1 MSTPDQP
8 STPPLTRRQLRELRN
23 TASTPI
29 ITPEQ
34 AQADA
39 EMSDAAA
46 EEAAE
51 AAAAHEAEV
60 APERTP
66 IALDDL
72 SDLDPDARP
81 VTRRQARLLEKLRT
95 GTLEVIPTDTG
106 DVLTSETEADAEPDV
121 ADAAPQAVAE
131 DEAPEDAADVVDAE
145 DIEHLEEPAAA
156 DEPAVDEPAD
166 EAEAEPLHE
175 AADED
180 AHVIDDQEPTN
191 AADDED
197 AHVLDDE
204 EPAAH
209 GDESAA
215 HGDEPAEHEVL
226 AAEERSQ
233 DDAPAE
239 ADADEPA
246 DDAAAEP
253 AEREETDAHDEEQEP
268 ARVVAP
274 DLGAQLLED
283 GAAHVEMP
291 PSFDHLL
298 TRGGSGSASAPNALI
313 LSQTPDTGSLS
324 VPILGTGELIITGS
338 YQLPDTFG
346 STGAAPGVSD
356 GKDADAA
363 LMDGELPPASSPT
376 PIAAS
381 AAISTIKSADDIIRP
396 PAPEK
401 GSRLMMTLAICAG
414 ALGLAIATVLVL
426 ILVNGSF

>member
-29 ITPEQ
+29 ITSEQ
-34 AQADA
+34 AQANA

-72 SDLDPDARP
+72 ADLDPDARP

-95 GTLEVIPTDTG
+95 GTVEVIPTDTG
-106 DVLTSETEADAEPDV
+106 DVPTSETEAEPDV
-121 ADAAPQAVAE
+121 ADEAPQADAAH
-131 DEAPEDAADVVDAE
+131 EAPEDAPDVVVAE
-145 DIEHLEEPAAA
+145 DIEHLEEPATA
-156 DEPAVDEPAD
+156 DEPAAVDEPAD
-166 EAEAEPLHE
+166 EVEAEPLHE
-175 AADED
+175 AVHED
-180 AHVIDDQEPTN
+180 AHDV
-191 AADDED
+191 
-197 AHVLDDE
+197 DDE

-209 GDESAA
+209 GDEST
-215 HGDEPAEHEVL
+215 EHENL
-226 AAEERSQ
+226 AEEERAQ

-239 ADADEPA
+239 AEA

-253 AEREETDAHDEEQEP
+253 AERKETEAHDEEQEP

-283 GAAHVEMP
+283 GAAHVELP

-298 TRGGSGSASAPNALI
+298 TRGGNGSASAPNALI

>member
-72 SDLDPDARP
+72 ADLDPDARP

-95 GTLEVIPTDTG
+95 GTVEVIPTDTG
-106 DVLTSETEADAEPDV
+106 DVPTSETEADDV
-121 ADAAPQAVAE
+121 
-131 DEAPEDAADVVDAE
+131 DEAPEDAPDVVDAE

-166 EAEAEPLHE
+166 EIEAEPLHG
-175 AADED
+175 AVDED
-180 AHVIDDQEPTN
+180 AHDV
-191 AADDED
+191 DDED
-197 AHVLDDE
+197 AHDVDDE

-209 GDESAA
+209 GDVTAA
-215 HGDEPAEHEVL
+215 DGDEPADHDVL
-226 AAEERSQ
+226 AEEERAH
-233 DDAPAE
+233 DE

-246 DDAAAEP
+246 DDAAEP
-253 AEREETDAHDEEQEP
+253 AERKETEARDEEQEP

-283 GAAHVEMP
+283 GAAHVELP

-298 TRGGSGSASAPNALI
+298 TRGGNGSASAPNALI

-381 AAISTIKSADDIIRP
+381 AAISTIKSAEDIIRP

>member
-72 SDLDPDARP
+72 SDLDPDAHP

-95 GTLEVIPTDTG
+95 GTVEVIPTDTG
-106 DVLTSETEADAEPDV
+106 DVPTSETEADAG
-121 ADAAPQAVAE
+121 
-131 DEAPEDAADVVDAE
+131 DEAPEDAPDVVDAE
-145 DIEHLEEPAAA
+145 DIEHPEEPAAA

-166 EAEAEPLHE
+166 EIEAEPLHG
-175 AADED
+175 AVDED
-180 AHVIDDQEPTN
+180 AHGAVDEVAHDV
-191 AADDED
+191 DED
-197 AHVLDDE
+197 AHDVDDE

-209 GDESAA
+209 GDESA
-215 HGDEPAEHEVL
+215 EHENL
-226 AAEERSQ
+226 AEEERAQ

-246 DDAAAEP
+246 DAAAAEP
-253 AEREETDAHDEEQEP
+253 AERKETEAHDEEQEP

-283 GAAHVEMP
+283 GAAHVELP

-346 STGAAPGVSD
+346 STGGAPGVSD

>member
-95 GTLEVIPTDTG
+95 GTVEVIPTDTG
-106 DVLTSETEADAEPDV
+106 DVPTSETEADAG
-121 ADAAPQAVAE
+121 
-131 DEAPEDAADVVDAE
+131 DEAPEGASDVVDAE

-166 EAEAEPLHE
+166 EIEAEPLHG
-175 AADED
+175 AVDED
-180 AHVIDDQEPTN
+180 AHGAVDEVAHDV
-191 AADDED
+191 DED
-197 AHVLDDE
+197 AHDVDDE

-209 GDESAA
+209 GDESA
-215 HGDEPAEHEVL
+215 EHENL
-226 AAEERSQ
+226 AEEERAQ

-239 ADADEPA
+239 AGADEPA
-246 DDAAAEP
+246 DAAAAEP
-253 AEREETDAHDEEQEP
+253 AERKETEAHDEEQEP

-283 GAAHVEMP
+283 GAAHVELP

-346 STGAAPGVSD
+346 STGGAPGVSD

>member
-95 GTLEVIPTDTG
+95 GTVEVIPTDTG
-106 DVLTSETEADAEPDV
+106 DVPTSETEAEPDV
-121 ADAAPQAVAE
+121 ADGVPQADAAH
-131 DEAPEDAADVVDAE
+131 EAPEDAPDVVDAE
-145 DIEHLEEPAAA
+145 DIEHLEEPATA
-156 DEPAVDEPAD
+156 DEPAAVDEPAD
-166 EAEAEPLHE
+166 EAEPLH
-175 AADED
+175 
-180 AHVIDDQEPTN
+180 

-197 AHVLDDE
+197 AHVVDDEDAHGVDDEDAHDVDDE

-209 GDESAA
+209 GDKS
-215 HGDEPAEHEVL
+215 AEHEKL
-226 AAEERSQ
+226 AEEERAQ

-239 ADADEPA
+239 ADADEPT
-246 DDAAAEP
+246 DDAAAES
-253 AEREETDAHDEEQEP
+253 AERKETEAHDEEQEP

-283 GAAHVEMP
+283 GAAHVELP

-346 STGAAPGVSD
+346 STGGAPGVSD

>member
-72 SDLDPDARP
+72 SDLDPDAHP

-95 GTLEVIPTDTG
+95 GTVEVIPTDTG
-106 DVLTSETEADAEPDV
+106 DVPTSETEADAG
-121 ADAAPQAVAE
+121 
-131 DEAPEDAADVVDAE
+131 DEAPEGASDVVDAE

-166 EAEAEPLHE
+166 EIEAEPLLG
-175 AADED
+175 AVDED
-180 AHVIDDQEPTN
+180 AHGAV
-191 AADDED
+191 DED
-197 AHVLDDE
+197 AHDVDDE

-209 GDESAA
+209 GDESA
-215 HGDEPAEHEVL
+215 EHENL
-226 AAEERSQ
+226 AEEERAQ

-246 DDAAAEP
+246 DAAAAEP
-253 AEREETDAHDEEQEP
+253 AERKETEAHDEEQEP

-283 GAAHVEMP
+283 GAAHVELP

-346 STGAAPGVSD
+346 STGGAPGVSD

>member
-34 AQADA
+34 AQANA

-72 SDLDPDARP
+72 ADLDPDARP

-95 GTLEVIPTDTG
+95 GTVEVIPTDTG
-106 DVLTSETEADAEPDV
+106 EVPTSKTEADAEPDV
-121 ADAAPQAVAE
+121 ADAAPQADAE

-175 AADED
+175 AVDED
-180 AHVIDDQEPTN
+180 AHDV
-191 AADDED
+191 
-197 AHVLDDE
+197 DDE

-209 GDESAA
+209 GDEST
-215 HGDEPAEHEVL
+215 EHENL
-226 AAEERSQ
+226 AEDERAQ

-253 AEREETDAHDEEQEP
+253 AERKETEAHDEEQEP

-283 GAAHVEMP
+283 GAAHVELP

-298 TRGGSGSASAPNALI
+298 TRGGNGSASAPNALI

-338 YQLPDTFG
+338 YQLPNTFG

>member
-72 SDLDPDARP
+72 ADLDPDARP

-95 GTLEVIPTDTG
+95 GTVEVIPTDTG
-106 DVLTSETEADAEPDV
+106 DVPTSETEADAEPDV
-121 ADAAPQAVAE
+121 ADAAPQADAE
-131 DEAPEDAADVVDAE
+131 DDAPEDAADVVDAE

-156 DEPAVDEPAD
+156 DEPAAVDEPAD
-166 EAEAEPLHE
+166 EVEAEPLHE

-209 GDESAA
+209 GDESAKV
-215 HGDEPAEHEVL
+215 EVL
-226 AAEERSQ
+226 AEEERAQ

-239 ADADEPA
+239 AEADERA
-246 DDAAAEP
+246 DDAVAEP

-283 GAAHVEMP
+283 GAAHVELP

>member
-66 IALDDL
+66 VALDDL
-72 SDLDPDARP
+72 SDLDPDAQP

-95 GTLEVIPTDTG
+95 GTVDVVAVDTDGIPTPE
-106 DVLTSETEADAEPDV
+106 SEEAEA
-121 ADAAPQAVAE
+121 AVAA
-131 DEAPEDAADVVDAE
+131 DEPIDADEVDDEQGDTPDAVGTADVDPAAE
-145 DIEHLEEPAAA
+145 EEPAAVEDGA
-156 DEPAVDEPAD
+156 VIVEDESPA
-166 EAEAEPLHE
+166 EAEAEDSAV
-175 AADED
+175 AADSATMEHEGPE
-180 AHVIDDQEPTN
+180 AHE
-191 AADDED
+191 ES
-197 AHVLDDE
+197 E
-204 EPAAH
+204 EPEAQGEPEPEEPEAH
-209 GDESAA
+209 
-215 HGDEPAEHEVL
+215 
-226 AAEERSQ
+226 EEE
-233 DDAPAE
+233 D
-239 ADADEPA
+239 
-246 DDAAAEP
+246 
-253 AEREETDAHDEEQEP
+253 EP

-283 GAAHVEMP
+283 GAAHVDLP

-324 VPILGTGELIITGS
+324 VPMLGTGELIITGS

-363 LMDGELPPASSPT
+363 LIDGELPPASSPT

-381 AAISTIKSADDIIRP
+381 SAISTIKSADEIIRP

-401 GSRLMMTLAICAG
+401 GSRLVMTLAILAG
-414 ALGLAIATVLVL
+414 ALGLALATALVL
-426 ILVNGSF
+426 TLVNGNF

>member
-72 SDLDPDARP
+72 ADLDPDARP

-95 GTLEVIPTDTG
+95 GTVEAIPTDTG
-106 DVLTSETEADAEPDV
+106 DVPTAEAEADA
-121 ADAAPQAVAE
+121 A
-131 DEAPEDAADVVDAE
+131 DEAHENASDVVDAE
-145 DIEHLEEPAAA
+145 DIEHLEEPATA

-166 EAEAEPLHE
+166 EVEAEPLHE
-175 AADED
+175 AVDEPAHAADD
-180 AHVIDDQEPTN
+180 AHV
-191 AADDED
+191 
-197 AHVLDDE
+197 VDDE

-215 HGDEPAEHEVL
+215 VEVL
-226 AAEERSQ
+226 AEEERAQ

-239 ADADEPA
+239 AEA

-253 AEREETDAHDEEQEP
+253 AEREETSAHDEEQEP

-283 GAAHVEMP
+283 GAAHVELP

>member
-95 GTLEVIPTDTG
+95 GTVEVIPTDTG
-106 DVLTSETEADAEPDV
+106 DVPASETEADAG
-121 ADAAPQAVAE
+121 
-131 DEAPEDAADVVDAE
+131 DEAPEDAPDVVDAE
-145 DIEHLEEPAAA
+145 DIAHLEEPATT
-156 DEPAVDEPAD
+156 DEPAAVDEPAD
-166 EAEAEPLHE
+166 EVEAEPLHE

-180 AHVIDDQEPTN
+180 AHVIDDQ
-191 AADDED
+191 D

-209 GDESAA
+209 GDESA
-215 HGDEPAEHEVL
+215 EVEVL
-226 AAEERSQ
+226 AEEERAQ

-239 ADADEPA
+239 AEADERA
-246 DDAAAEP
+246 DDAVAEP

-283 GAAHVEMP
+283 GAAHVELP

>member
-72 SDLDPDARP
+72 ADLDPDARP

-95 GTLEVIPTDTG
+95 GTVEVIPTDTG
-106 DVLTSETEADAEPDV
+106 DVPTSETEAEPDV
-121 ADAAPQAVAE
+121 ADAAPQADDAY
-131 DEAPEDAADVVDAE
+131 EAPEDAPDVVVAE
-145 DIEHLEEPAAA
+145 DIEHLEEPARV
-156 DEPAVDEPAD
+156 DEPAAVDEPAD
-166 EAEAEPLHE
+166 EVEAEPLH
-175 AADED
+175 
-180 AHVIDDQEPTN
+180 DD
-191 AADDED
+191 DDED
-197 AHVLDDE
+197 PHVFDDDDAHDVDDE

-209 GDESAA
+209 GDESA
-215 HGDEPAEHEVL
+215 EHENL
-226 AAEERSQ
+226 AEEERAQ

-246 DDAAAEP
+246 DAAAAEP
-253 AEREETDAHDEEQEP
+253 AERKETEAHDEEQEP

-283 GAAHVEMP
+283 GAAHVELP

-346 STGAAPGVSD
+346 STGGAPGVSD

>member
-95 GTLEVIPTDTG
+95 GTVEVIPTDTG
-106 DVLTSETEADAEPDV
+106 DVPTSETEADAG
-121 ADAAPQAVAE
+121 
-131 DEAPEDAADVVDAE
+131 DEAPEDAPDVVDAE

-166 EAEAEPLHE
+166 EIEAEPLLG
-175 AADED
+175 AVDED
-180 AHVIDDQEPTN
+180 AHGV
-191 AADDED
+191 DDED
-197 AHVLDDE
+197 AHDVEDE

-209 GDESAA
+209 GDDS
-215 HGDEPAEHEVL
+215 AEHENL
-226 AAEERSQ
+226 AEEERAQ

-253 AEREETDAHDEEQEP
+253 AERQETEAHDEEQEP

-283 GAAHVEMP
+283 GAAHVELP

-346 STGAAPGVSD
+346 STGGAPGVSD

>member
-72 SDLDPDARP
+72 ADLDPDARP

-95 GTLEVIPTDTG
+95 GTVEVIPTDTG
-106 DVLTSETEADAEPDV
+106 DVPTSETEADDV
-121 ADAAPQAVAE
+121 
-131 DEAPEDAADVVDAE
+131 DEAPEDAPDVVDAE
-145 DIEHLEEPAAA
+145 DIEHLEEPATA
-156 DEPAVDEPAD
+156 DEPAVDEPTD
-166 EAEAEPLHE
+166 EVETEPLH
-175 AADED
+175 
-180 AHVIDDQEPTN
+180 

-197 AHVLDDE
+197 AHGAVDEDAHGVDDEDAHDVDDE

-209 GDESAA
+209 GDESA
-215 HGDEPAEHEVL
+215 EHENL
-226 AAEERSQ
+226 AEEERAQ

-246 DDAAAEP
+246 DGAAAEP
-253 AEREETDAHDEEQEP
+253 AERKETEAHDEEQEP

-283 GAAHVEMP
+283 GAAHVELP

-346 STGAAPGVSD
+346 STGGAPGVSD

>member
-72 SDLDPDARP
+72 SDLDPDAQP

-95 GTLEVIPTDTG
+95 GTLDVVPADTG
-106 DVLTSETEADAEPDV
+106 EVESTEPEEELEPAAATEDAGDAEEAEGHPADAGESEVDEPV
-121 ADAAPQAVAE
+121 
-131 DEAPEDAADVVDAE
+131 
-145 DIEHLEEPAAA
+145 EEPVAA
-156 DEPAVDEPAD
+156 DEPADGEAVDDAVEQVEEEPQGSDSEPGLETETPAHD
-166 EAEAEPLHE
+166 DAPETGTGSPEGEEPVEAQVDTDAEDSVESEPDGAQQE
-175 AADED
+175 RSAADE
-180 AHVIDDQEPTN
+180 
-191 AADDED
+191 
-197 AHVLDDE
+197 E
-204 EPAAH
+204 EK
-209 GDESAA
+209 
-215 HGDEPAEHEVL
+215 
-226 AAEERSQ
+226 
-233 DDAPAE
+233 
-239 ADADEPA
+239 
-246 DDAAAEP
+246 
-253 AEREETDAHDEEQEP
+253 EP

-283 GAAHVEMP
+283 GAAHVDLP

-363 LMDGELPPASSPT
+363 LMDGELPAASSPT

-381 AAISTIKSADDIIRP
+381 AAISTIKSADEIIRP

-426 ILVNGSF
+426 ILVNGNF

>member
-72 SDLDPDARP
+72 ADLDPDARP

-95 GTLEVIPTDTG
+95 GTVEVIPTDTG
-106 DVLTSETEADAEPDV
+106 DVPTSETEAEPDV
-121 ADAAPQAVAE
+121 ADGAPQADAAH
-131 DEAPEDAADVVDAE
+131 EAPEDAPDVVVAE
-145 DIEHLEEPAAA
+145 DVEHLEEPATA
-156 DEPAVDEPAD
+156 DEPAAVDEPAD
-166 EAEAEPLHE
+166 EVEAEAEPLHDDD
-175 AADED
+175 DED
-180 AHVIDDQEPTN
+180 PPVV
-191 AADDED
+191 DDED
-197 AHVLDDE
+197 AHDVDDE
-204 EPAAH
+204 EPAAD
-209 GDESAA
+209 GDVTAA
-215 HGDEPAEHEVL
+215 DGDEPADHDVL
-226 AAEERSQ
+226 AEEERAQ
-233 DDAPAE
+233 DE
-239 ADADEPA
+239 ADADESA
-246 DDAAAEP
+246 DAAAVEP
-253 AEREETDAHDEEQEP
+253 AERKETEAHDEEQEP

-283 GAAHVEMP
+283 GAAHVELP